1 MKLGSA
7 QSIVLPTPEF
17 ATGPDFQPVTLAG
30 VLASLEFAS
39 KADPEADYRP
49 TGAIE
54 GLRAII
60 KRRAP

>member
-1 MKLGSA
+1 MTATLHLVTRMLGLG
-7 QSIVLPTPEF
+7 Q
-17 ATGPDFQPVTLAG
+17 
-30 VLASLEFAS
+30 FAS
-39 KADPEADYRP
+39 EADPEADYRP